1 MKNKYFNT
9 FIRKITDKETKES
22 KICISNFPQ
31 DIIFELINYI
41 RNYWNGGYSG
51 YVYIREKINIKNR
64 VMIHEISL
72 SYCIFEKDFAIE
84 NSKIREMS
92 LNKSIFDQKV
102 SFSKSIFKYDVLEE
116 ENHSKQPFESGS
128 FLETKFKS
136 IVDFS
141 NTSLYGVKFENVD
154 FIGEGK
160 NIYFQNS
167 SLYDIKFKNVNFN
180 FSTHFNNSEIEK
192 LYFEGTTFIGN
203 TNFREISFNGE
214 TKFLNCTFTSLQND
228 TSEEVSFSGSTF
240 KQKVEFSGSKFQI
253 KTSFSYFEK
262 KDELR
267 LEATNFKDKVDFKDC
282 GFTKEAD
289 FSETI
294 FEGDTNFS
302 NCTFRQSNIEE
313 KSISSIDF
321 SNAKFNQK
329 VKFSFSTFNSEVI
342 FKNTKFKDLLYFHK
356 VDFYQ
361 PTQFHFTD
369 FTKKA
374 FFSNTHFFEEIQFLY
389 CEVESSSFIRF
400 ESSIFE
406 KCLEI
411 SRSNFDYCK
420 LRFWDIQIKGEDK
433 INEYTN
439 YEKDFGETLIEPS
452 VYSKIR
458 ESFRFIKSTFYAE
471 NNKIEGLR
479 FYEKEMSVYLEE
491 KRAEDKKSKQSKD
504 KEELMTLNSNLTTTT
519 SNKKGLNNIR
529 KEYVNTYNFLSLI
542 ELFFLMICIIPL
554 FLIVNSFLFILPIFY
569 IPIVI
574 CTKKCRN
581 MNLKRYML
589 DKTSVLIKKVSLYI
603 EIVVRICFY
612 RLQSLKNKSDFLF
625 MLVFLLVTLAS
636 GIIYIIEHKYIWY
649 WLTLFLFALWVYLE
663 FYQNRRNIKYTI
675 RSNNYIS
682 LVLLCIPMMLIFI
695 MLYGVNDYEN
705 DLIYKILSFI
715 FSQFS
720 MMFKGDEIFKFF
732 LITILIFIAIIFSI
746 ISKKQDKLLLWF
758 NKNSNIFDTDWVVGI
773 NFTILVTLIA
783 YIVILSLNPNLF
795 FLPNSEGVGN
805 FLRGLVDVLNITD
818 WRYIKIL
825 GKTPS
830 NWQYVFLFIGRIFV
844 AYGIYQTVQAFRKF
858 GKS

>member
-1 MKNKYFNT
+1 MGLEEYINRSKSN
-9 FIRKITDKETKES
+9 DKEIWLYNLPNDKNLFDVIDNLRRRYNNLRYT
-22 KICISNFPQ
+22 FV
-31 DIIFELINYI
+31 INQNI
-41 RNYWNGGYSG
+41 RITG
-51 YVYIREKINIKNR
+51 ITIDR
-64 VMIHEISL
+64 
-72 SYCIFEKDFAIE
+72 D
-84 NSKIREMS
+84 
-92 LNKSIFDQKV
+92 
-102 SFSKSIFKYDVLEE
+102 
-116 ENHSKQPFESGS
+116 
-128 FLETKFKS
+128 
-136 IVDFS
+136 VDFS
-141 NTSLYGVKFENVD
+141 NC
-154 FIGEGK
+154 I
-160 NIYFQNS
+160 FQK
-167 SLYDIKFKNVNFN
+167 DVNF
-180 FSTHFNNSEIEK
+180 SGCIFNGI
-192 LYFEGTTFIGN
+192 
-203 TNFREISFNGE
+203 ISFNGA
-214 TKFLNCTFTSLQND
+214 TFQHD
-228 TSEEVSFSGSTF
+228 V
-240 KQKVEFSGSKFQI
+240 
-253 KTSFSYFEK
+253 
-262 KDELR
+262 
-267 LEATNFKDKVDFKDC
+267 
-282 GFTKEAD
+282 
-289 FSETI
+289 
-294 FEGDTNFS
+294 NFS
-302 NCTFRQSNIEE
+302 NCNFKLQTSFANVSFKGCTNFEGSIFYDVIFERATFNKKNENYVNFSFSSFYKANFNSSKFVMVVSFEHSKFIYSSSNYISFHSTMFENIVYFSSTKLVPNEE
-313 KSISSIDF
+313 KHQIIEKTLSPPLEFVETEFKNDTFFDEVEYIGDVIFSKCIFGQNNTEGKTIPSIHF
-321 SNAKFNQK
+321 NNAKFNQK

-361 PTQFHFTD
+361 PTQFYFTD

-603 EIVVRICFY
+603 AIVVRICFY
-612 RLQSLKNKSDFLF
+612 RLISFKREKHSLFIVAFFVIILFLG
-625 MLVFLLVTLAS
+625 VVYITL
-636 GIIYIIEHKYIWY
+636 HKYIWY
-649 WLTLFLFALWVYLE
+649 WITLFLFLLWIYIE
-663 FYQNRRNIKYTI
+663 FYQNRKNIKNSI
-675 RSNNYIS
+675 KSNNYIF
-682 LVLLCIPMMLIFI
+682 LILFTIPMIIVFV
-695 MLYGVNDYEN
+695 MLYGMNNYKNDWV
-705 DLIYKILSFI
+705 YKLLNYLSIQFSNMLKDIGSFSFI
-715 FSQFS
+715 
-720 MMFKGDEIFKFF
+720 
-732 LITILIFIAIIFSI
+732 LTIVFVFTAIGFNT
-746 ISKKQDKLLLWF
+746 ISKIHDKFILWF
-758 NKNSNIFDTDWVVGI
+758 NKNSNEFDTNWIAGVNFSLLVGI
-773 NFTILVTLIA
+773 LTYF
-783 YIVILSLNPNLF
+783 IVLLF
-795 FLPNSEGVGN
+795 MNSEVRFLPNTEGVSN
-805 FLRGLVDVLNITD
+805 FITSLVDVFNLTKWVNLEIIGIRLNGFP
-818 WRYIKIL
+818 YL
-825 GKTPS
+825 L
-830 NWQYVFLFIGRIFV
+830 LFIGRIFIG
-844 AYGIYQTVQAFRKF
+844 YGYYQTIQAFRKF

>member
-1 MKNKYFNT
+1 MNLKKY
-9 FIRKITDKETKES
+9 I
-22 KICISNFPQ
+22 
-31 DIIFELINYI
+31 
-41 RNYWNGGYSG
+41 
-51 YVYIREKINIKNR
+51 
-64 VMIHEISL
+64 
-72 SYCIFEKDFAIE
+72 
-84 NSKIREMS
+84 
-92 LNKSIFDQKV
+92 
-102 SFSKSIFKYDVLEE
+102 
-116 ENHSKQPFESGS
+116 NHSKSNDKEIWLHNLPND
-128 FLETKFKS
+128 ETLFDVIDNLRKQYNILRYTFVINQKIRFTEITIDRGIDFS
-136 IVDFS
+136 SCTFQEDVDFS
-141 NTSLYGVKFENVD
+141 GC
-154 FIGEGK
+154 I
-160 NIYFQNS
+160 
-167 SLYDIKFKNVNFN
+167 FKRIIF
-180 FSTHFNNSEIEK
+180 
-192 LYFEGTTFIGN
+192 
-203 TNFREISFNGE
+203 FNGA
-214 TKFLNCTFTSLQND
+214 TFQHD
-228 TSEEVSFSGSTF
+228 V
-240 KQKVEFSGSKFQI
+240 
-253 KTSFSYFEK
+253 
-262 KDELR
+262 
-267 LEATNFKDKVDFKDC
+267 
-282 GFTKEAD
+282 
-289 FSETI
+289 
-294 FEGDTNFS
+294 NFS
-302 NCTFRQSNIEE
+302 NCNFKSQTSFAKVSFKGCTNFEGSIFYDVIFERATFNNKKNEGFVNFSFSSFYKANFNSSKFVTGVFFEHSKFIYSSLNYISFHSTMFENIVCFSSTKLVPNEE
-313 KSISSIDF
+313 KHQIIEKTLSPPLEFVETEFKNDTFFDEVEYIGDVIFSKCIFGQNNTEGKTIPSIHF

-361 PTQFHFTD
+361 PTQFYFTD
-369 FTKKA
+369 FTKKV

-433 INEYTN
+433 SNEYTN

-554 FLIVNSFLFILPIFY
+554 FLIVNPFLFILPIFY
-569 IPIVI
+569 IPILI
-574 CTKKCRN
+574 CAKKCRN
-581 MNLKRYML
+581 MHLKRYMF

-603 EIVVRICFY
+603 AIVIRICFY
-612 RLQSLKNKSDFLF
+612 RLISFKSKKHFLF
-625 MLVFLLVTLAS
+625 IVAFFVIILFLGVVYITL
-636 GIIYIIEHKYIWY
+636 HKYIWY

-825 GKTPS
+825 DKTPS

>member
-1 MKNKYFNT
+1 MNLEKYIN
-9 FIRKITDKETKES
+9 RSKSNDKEIWLHNLPNDETLFDVIDNLRKQYNILRYTFVINQE
-22 KICISNFPQ
+22 IRITGITIDRGIDFSN
-31 DIIFELINYI
+31 
-41 RNYWNGGYSG
+41 
-51 YVYIREKINIKNR
+51 
-64 VMIHEISL
+64 
-72 SYCIFEKDFAIE
+72 CIFKKD
-84 NSKIREMS
+84 
-92 LNKSIFDQKV
+92 
-102 SFSKSIFKYDVLEE
+102 
-116 ENHSKQPFESGS
+116 
-128 FLETKFKS
+128 
-136 IVDFS
+136 VDFS
-141 NTSLYGVKFENVD
+141 GC
-154 FIGEGK
+154 I
-160 NIYFQNS
+160 
-167 SLYDIKFKNVNFN
+167 FN
-180 FSTHFNNSEIEK
+180 GI
-192 LYFEGTTFIGN
+192 
-203 TNFREISFNGE
+203 ISFNGA
-214 TKFLNCTFTSLQND
+214 TFQHD
-228 TSEEVSFSGSTF
+228 V
-240 KQKVEFSGSKFQI
+240 
-253 KTSFSYFEK
+253 
-262 KDELR
+262 
-267 LEATNFKDKVDFKDC
+267 
-282 GFTKEAD
+282 
-289 FSETI
+289 
-294 FEGDTNFS
+294 NFS
-302 NCTFRQSNIEE
+302 NCNFKSQTSFANVSFKGCTNFGCSIFYDVIFERATFNNKKNEGFVNFSFSSFYKANFNSSKFVTGVFFEHSKFIYSSLNYISFHSTMFENIVCFSSTKLVPNEE
-313 KSISSIDF
+313 KHQIIEKTLSPPLEFVETEFKNDTFFDEVEYIGDVIFSKCIFGQNNTEGKTIPSIHF

-329 VKFSFSTFNSEVI
+329 VKFSSSTFNSKVI
-342 FKNTKFKDLLYFHK
+342 LENTKFKDLLYFHK

-361 PTQFHFTD
+361 PTQFYFTD
-369 FTKKA
+369 FTKKV

-603 EIVVRICFY
+603 AIVVRICFY
-612 RLQSLKNKSDFLF
+612 RLISFKSKKHSLFIVAFFVIILFLG
-625 MLVFLLVTLAS
+625 VVYITL
-636 GIIYIIEHKYIWY
+636 HKYIWY

-663 FYQNRRNIKYTI
+663 FYQNRENVKNSIK
-675 RSNNYIS
+675 SNNYIF
-682 LVLLCIPMMLIFI
+682 LILFTIPMIIVFV
-695 MLYGVNDYEN
+695 MLYGMNNYKNDWV
-705 DLIYKILSFI
+705 YKLLNYLSIQFSNMLKDIGSFSFI
-715 FSQFS
+715 
-720 MMFKGDEIFKFF
+720 
-732 LITILIFIAIIFSI
+732 LTIVFVFTAIGFNT
-746 ISKKQDKLLLWF
+746 ISKIHDKFILWF
-758 NKNSNIFDTDWVVGI
+758 NKNSNEFDTNWIAGVNFSLLVGI
-773 NFTILVTLIA
+773 LTYF
-783 YIVILSLNPNLF
+783 IVLLF
-795 FLPNSEGVGN
+795 MNSEVRFLPNTEGVSN
-805 FLRGLVDVLNITD
+805 FITSLVDVFNLTKWVNLEIIGI
-818 WRYIKIL
+818 RLKGFPYL
-825 GKTPS
+825 L
-830 NWQYVFLFIGRIFV
+830 LFIGRIFIG
-844 AYGIYQTVQAFRKF
+844 YGYYQTIQAFRKF

>member
-1 MKNKYFNT
+1 MNLKKYINQSKSNGKKIWLHKLPKNKTLFDVIDNLRKQYNILRYT
-9 FIRKITDKETKES
+9 FVINQKIRFTEITIDRGIDFS
-22 KICISNFPQ
+22 S
-31 DIIFELINYI
+31 
-41 RNYWNGGYSG
+41 
-51 YVYIREKINIKNR
+51 
-64 VMIHEISL
+64 
-72 SYCIFEKDFAIE
+72 CIFQED
-84 NSKIREMS
+84 
-92 LNKSIFDQKV
+92 
-102 SFSKSIFKYDVLEE
+102 
-116 ENHSKQPFESGS
+116 
-128 FLETKFKS
+128 
-136 IVDFS
+136 VDFS
-141 NTSLYGVKFENVD
+141 GC
-154 FIGEGK
+154 I
-160 NIYFQNS
+160 
-167 SLYDIKFKNVNFN
+167 FKRIIF
-180 FSTHFNNSEIEK
+180 
-192 LYFEGTTFIGN
+192 
-203 TNFREISFNGE
+203 FNGA
-214 TKFLNCTFTSLQND
+214 TFQHD
-228 TSEEVSFSGSTF
+228 V
-240 KQKVEFSGSKFQI
+240 
-253 KTSFSYFEK
+253 
-262 KDELR
+262 
-267 LEATNFKDKVDFKDC
+267 
-282 GFTKEAD
+282 
-289 FSETI
+289 
-294 FEGDTNFS
+294 NFS
-302 NCTFRQSNIEE
+302 NCNFKSQTSFANVSFKGCTNFEGSIFYDVIFERATFNNKKNEGFVNFSFSSFYKANFNSSKFVTGVFFEHSKFIYSSLNYISFHSTMFENIVCFSSTKLVPNEE
-313 KSISSIDF
+313 KHQIIEKTLSPPLEFVETEFKNDTFFDEVEYIGDVIFSKCIFGQNNTEGKTIPSIHF

-361 PTQFHFTD
+361 PTQFYFTD
-369 FTKKA
+369 FTKKV

-554 FLIVNSFLFILPIFY
+554 FLIVNPFLFILPIFY
-569 IPIVI
+569 IPILI
-574 CTKKCRN
+574 CAKKCRN
-581 MNLKRYML
+581 MHLKRYMF

-603 EIVVRICFY
+603 AIVIRICFY
-612 RLQSLKNKSDFLF
+612 RLISFKSKKHSLFIVAFFVIILFLG
-625 MLVFLLVTLAS
+625 VVYITL
-636 GIIYIIEHKYIWY
+636 HKYIWY

>member
-51 YVYIREKINIKNR
+51 YVYIREKI
-64 VMIHEISL
+64 
-72 SYCIFEKDFAIE
+72 
-84 NSKIREMS
+84 
-92 LNKSIFDQKV
+92 
-102 SFSKSIFKYDVLEE
+102 
-116 ENHSKQPFESGS
+116 
-128 FLETKFKS
+128 KF
-136 IVDFS
+136 V
-141 NTSLYGVKFENVD
+141 E
-154 FIGEGK
+154 K
-160 NIYFQNS
+160 NI
-167 SLYDIKFKNVNFN
+167 
-180 FSTHFNNSEIEK
+180 
-192 LYFEGTTFIGN
+192 
-203 TNFREISFNGE
+203 
-214 TKFLNCTFTSLQND
+214 
-228 TSEEVSFSGSTF
+228 
-240 KQKVEFSGSKFQI
+240 
-253 KTSFSYFEK
+253 
-262 KDELR
+262 
-267 LEATNFKDKVDFKDC
+267 DK
-282 GFTKEAD
+282 E
-289 FSETI
+289 
-294 FEGDTNFS
+294 
-302 NCTFRQSNIEE
+302 
-313 KSISSIDF
+313 IDF
-321 SNAKFNQK
+321 SNCIFKKDVDFSGCTFNKKSSFSYIKNNQGEIIANASIFEKGVNFSKAIFKEAVNFSGAKFGVKQK
-329 VKFSFSTFNSEVI
+329 DNSNENNSEVKFLFENAKFQKEIDFSQAI
-342 FKNTKFKDLLYFHK
+342 FYDTIYFSGTEFCTDIKEYKEESINFENAQFRKKVRFHHCKFHNTVRFENTLFNKL
-356 VDFYQ
+356 VDFYSAHFHKAQ
-361 PTQFHFTD
+361 QFHFTD
-369 FTKKA
+369 FLDRA
-374 FFSNTHFFEEIQFLY
+374 IFSNTEFDEEVQFLHCKVTKDSY
-389 CEVESSSFIRF
+389 VRF
-400 ESSIFE
+400 ESAIFN
-406 KCLEI
+406 KGLDI
-411 SRSNFDYCK
+411 SRSNFNDK
-420 LRFWDIQIKGEDK
+420 VNFWNIEIKEGDIFTSSKYADDFEVHK
-433 INEYTN
+433 NEINP
-439 YEKDFGETLIEPS
+439 EKNIPS
-452 VYSKIR
+452 VYKQLR
-458 ESFRFIKSTFYAE
+458 ETYRIIKDNLYKQ
-471 NNKIEGLR
+471 NNKIEGLH
-479 FYEKEMSVYLEE
+479 FSEKEMSVYLEE

>member
-1 MKNKYFNT
+1 MDLEKYIN
-9 FIRKITDKETKES
+9 RSKSNDKEIRLHNLPNDETLFDVIDNLRKQYNNLRYTFVINQEIRITGITIDS
-22 KICISNFPQ
+22 DVDFSN
-31 DIIFELINYI
+31 
-41 RNYWNGGYSG
+41 
-51 YVYIREKINIKNR
+51 
-64 VMIHEISL
+64 
-72 SYCIFEKDFAIE
+72 CIFKNEEEIE
-84 NSKIREMS
+84 NSGNIQIEPS
-92 LNKSIFDQKV
+92 IIFNKV
-102 SFSKSIFKYDVLEE
+102 
-116 ENHSKQPFESGS
+116 
-128 FLETKFKS
+128 KFKG

-141 NTSLYGVKFENVD
+141 NTSLYGIKFENVD

-160 NIYFQNS
+160 NIFFKNS
-167 SLYDIKFKNVNFN
+167 SLYDDIKFKNVNFN

-192 LYFEGTTFIGN
+192 LSFEDTTFKGN

-228 TSEEVSFSGSTF
+228 TSGEVSFSGSTF
-240 KQKVEFSGSKFQI
+240 KQKVEFLESKFQI

-267 LEATNFKDKVDFKDC
+267 LEATNFERD
-282 GFTKEAD
+282 A
-289 FSETI
+289 I
-294 FEGDTNFS
+294 FS
-302 NCTFRQSNIEE
+302 NCTFGQSNIEE

-374 FFSNTHFFEEIQFLY
+374 FFSNTHFFKEIQFLY

-603 EIVVRICFY
+603 AIVVRICFY
-612 RLQSLKNKSDFLF
+612 RLISFKSKKHSLFIVAFFVIILFLA
-625 MLVFLLVTLAS
+625 VVYITL
-636 GIIYIIEHKYIWY
+636 HKYIWY
-649 WLTLFLFALWVYLE
+649 WITLFLFLLWIYIE
-663 FYQNRRNIKYTI
+663 FYQNRKNIKNSI
-675 RSNNYIS
+675 KSNNYIF
-682 LVLLCIPMMLIFI
+682 LILFTIPMIIVFV
-695 MLYGVNDYEN
+695 MLYGMNNYKNDWV
-705 DLIYKILSFI
+705 YKLLNYLSIQFSNMLKDIGSFSFI
-715 FSQFS
+715 
-720 MMFKGDEIFKFF
+720 
-732 LITILIFIAIIFSI
+732 LTIVFVFTAIGFNT
-746 ISKKQDKLLLWF
+746 ISKIHDKFILWF
-758 NKNSNIFDTDWVVGI
+758 NKNSNEFDTNWIAGVNFSLLVGI
-773 NFTILVTLIA
+773 LTYF
-783 YIVILSLNPNLF
+783 IVLLF
-795 FLPNSEGVGN
+795 MNSEVRFLPNTEGVSN
-805 FLRGLVDVLNITD
+805 FITSLVDVFNLTKWVNLEIIGI
-818 WRYIKIL
+818 RLKGFPYL
-825 GKTPS
+825 L
-830 NWQYVFLFIGRIFV
+830 LFIGRIFIG
-844 AYGIYQTVQAFRKF
+844 YGYYQTIQAFRKF

>member
-1 MKNKYFNT
+1 MDLEKYIN
-9 FIRKITDKETKES
+9 RSKSNDKEIWLHNLPNDDTLFDVIDNLRKQYNNLRYTFVINQE
-22 KICISNFPQ
+22 IRITGITIDRGIDFSN
-31 DIIFELINYI
+31 
-41 RNYWNGGYSG
+41 
-51 YVYIREKINIKNR
+51 
-64 VMIHEISL
+64 
-72 SYCIFEKDFAIE
+72 CIFQED
-84 NSKIREMS
+84 
-92 LNKSIFDQKV
+92 
-102 SFSKSIFKYDVLEE
+102 
-116 ENHSKQPFESGS
+116 
-128 FLETKFKS
+128 
-136 IVDFS
+136 VDFS
-141 NTSLYGVKFENVD
+141 GC
-154 FIGEGK
+154 I
-160 NIYFQNS
+160 
-167 SLYDIKFKNVNFN
+167 FKRIIF
-180 FSTHFNNSEIEK
+180 
-192 LYFEGTTFIGN
+192 
-203 TNFREISFNGE
+203 FNGA
-214 TKFLNCTFTSLQND
+214 TFQHD
-228 TSEEVSFSGSTF
+228 V
-240 KQKVEFSGSKFQI
+240 
-253 KTSFSYFEK
+253 
-262 KDELR
+262 
-267 LEATNFKDKVDFKDC
+267 
-282 GFTKEAD
+282 
-289 FSETI
+289 
-294 FEGDTNFS
+294 NFS
-302 NCTFRQSNIEE
+302 NCNFKCRTSFANVSFKGCTNFGCSIFYDVIFERATFNNKKNEGFVNFSFSSFYKANFNSSKFVTGVFFEHSKFIYSSLNYISFHSTMFENIVCFSSTKLVPNEE
-313 KSISSIDF
+313 KHQIIEKTLSPPLEFVETEFKNDTFFDEVEYIGDVIFSKCIFGQNNTEGKTIPSIHF

-361 PTQFHFTD
+361 PTQFYFTD
-369 FTKKA
+369 FTKKV

-603 EIVVRICFY
+603 AIVVRICFY
-612 RLQSLKNKSDFLF
+612 RLISFKSKKHSLFITAFFVIILFLG
-625 MLVFLLVTLAS
+625 VVYITL
-636 GIIYIIEHKYIWY
+636 HKYIWY
-649 WLTLFLFALWVYLE
+649 WITLFLFLLWIYIE
-663 FYQNRRNIKYTI
+663 FYQNRKNIKNSI
-675 RSNNYIS
+675 KSNNYIF
-682 LVLLCIPMMLIFI
+682 LILFTIPMIIVFV
-695 MLYGVNDYEN
+695 MLYGMNNYKNDWV
-705 DLIYKILSFI
+705 YKLLNYLSIQFSNMLKDIGSFSFI
-715 FSQFS
+715 
-720 MMFKGDEIFKFF
+720 
-732 LITILIFIAIIFSI
+732 LTIVFVFTAIGFNT
-746 ISKKQDKLLLWF
+746 ISKIHDKFILWF
-758 NKNSNIFDTDWVVGI
+758 NKNSNEFDTNWIAGVNFSLLVGI
-773 NFTILVTLIA
+773 LTYF
-783 YIVILSLNPNLF
+783 IVLLF
-795 FLPNSEGVGN
+795 MNSEIRFLPNIEGVSN
-805 FLRGLVDVLNITD
+805 FITSLVDVFNLTKWVNLEIIGI
-818 WRYIKIL
+818 RLKGFPYL
-825 GKTPS
+825 L
-830 NWQYVFLFIGRIFV
+830 LFIGRIFIG
-844 AYGIYQTVQAFRKF
+844 YGYYQTIQAFRKF

>member
-1 MKNKYFNT
+1 MNLKKY
-9 FIRKITDKETKES
+9 I
-22 KICISNFPQ
+22 
-31 DIIFELINYI
+31 
-41 RNYWNGGYSG
+41 
-51 YVYIREKINIKNR
+51 
-64 VMIHEISL
+64 
-72 SYCIFEKDFAIE
+72 
-84 NSKIREMS
+84 
-92 LNKSIFDQKV
+92 
-102 SFSKSIFKYDVLEE
+102 
-116 ENHSKQPFESGS
+116 NHSKSNDKEIWLHNLPND
-128 FLETKFKS
+128 ETLFDVIDNLRKQYNILRYTFVINQKIRFTEITIDRGIDFS
-136 IVDFS
+136 SCTFQEDVDFS
-141 NTSLYGVKFENVD
+141 GC
-154 FIGEGK
+154 I
-160 NIYFQNS
+160 
-167 SLYDIKFKNVNFN
+167 FKRIIF
-180 FSTHFNNSEIEK
+180 
-192 LYFEGTTFIGN
+192 
-203 TNFREISFNGE
+203 FNGA
-214 TKFLNCTFTSLQND
+214 TFQHD
-228 TSEEVSFSGSTF
+228 V
-240 KQKVEFSGSKFQI
+240 
-253 KTSFSYFEK
+253 
-262 KDELR
+262 
-267 LEATNFKDKVDFKDC
+267 
-282 GFTKEAD
+282 
-289 FSETI
+289 
-294 FEGDTNFS
+294 NFS
-302 NCTFRQSNIEE
+302 NCNFKSQTSFAKVSFKGCTNFEGSIFYDVIFERATFNNKKNEGFVNFSFSSFYKANFNSSKFVTGVFFEHSKFIYSSLNYISFHSTMFENIVCFSSTKLVPNEE
-313 KSISSIDF
+313 KHQIIEKTLSPPLEFVETEFKNDTFFDEVEYIGDVIFSKCIFGQNNTEGKTIPSIHF

-361 PTQFHFTD
+361 PTQFYFTD
-369 FTKKA
+369 FTKKV

-554 FLIVNSFLFILPIFY
+554 FLIVNPFLFILPIFY
-569 IPIVI
+569 IPILI
-574 CTKKCRN
+574 CAKKCRN
-581 MNLKRYML
+581 MHLKRYMF

-603 EIVVRICFY
+603 AIVIRICFY
-612 RLQSLKNKSDFLF
+612 RLISFKSKKHFLF
-625 MLVFLLVTLAS
+625 IVAFFVIILFLGVVYITL
-636 GIIYIIEHKYIWY
+636 HKYIWY

>member
-1 MKNKYFNT
+1 MNLKKY
-9 FIRKITDKETKES
+9 I
-22 KICISNFPQ
+22 
-31 DIIFELINYI
+31 
-41 RNYWNGGYSG
+41 
-51 YVYIREKINIKNR
+51 
-64 VMIHEISL
+64 
-72 SYCIFEKDFAIE
+72 
-84 NSKIREMS
+84 
-92 LNKSIFDQKV
+92 
-102 SFSKSIFKYDVLEE
+102 
-116 ENHSKQPFESGS
+116 NHSKSNDKEIWLHNLPND
-128 FLETKFKS
+128 ETLFDVIDNLRKQYNILRYTFVINQKIRFTEITIDRGIDFS
-136 IVDFS
+136 SCTFQEDVDFS
-141 NTSLYGVKFENVD
+141 GC
-154 FIGEGK
+154 I
-160 NIYFQNS
+160 
-167 SLYDIKFKNVNFN
+167 FKRIIF
-180 FSTHFNNSEIEK
+180 
-192 LYFEGTTFIGN
+192 
-203 TNFREISFNGE
+203 FNGA
-214 TKFLNCTFTSLQND
+214 TFQHD
-228 TSEEVSFSGSTF
+228 V
-240 KQKVEFSGSKFQI
+240 
-253 KTSFSYFEK
+253 
-262 KDELR
+262 
-267 LEATNFKDKVDFKDC
+267 
-282 GFTKEAD
+282 
-289 FSETI
+289 
-294 FEGDTNFS
+294 NFS
-302 NCTFRQSNIEE
+302 NCNFKSQTSFAKVSFKGCTNFEGSIFYDVIFERATFNNKKNEGFVNFSFSSFYKANFNSSKFVTGVFFEHSKFIYSSLNYISFHSTMFENIVCFSSTKLVPNEE
-313 KSISSIDF
+313 KHQIIEKTLSPPLEFVETEFKNDTFFDEVEYIGDVIFSKCIFGQNNTEGKTIPSIHF

-361 PTQFHFTD
+361 PTQFYFTD
-369 FTKKA
+369 FTKKV

-554 FLIVNSFLFILPIFY
+554 FLIVNPFLFILPIFY
-569 IPIVI
+569 IPILI
-574 CTKKCRN
+574 CAKKCRN
-581 MNLKRYML
+581 MHLKRYMF

-603 EIVVRICFY
+603 AIVIRICFY
-612 RLQSLKNKSDFLF
+612 RLISFKSKKHFLF
-625 MLVFLLVTLAS
+625 IVAFFVIILFLGVVYITL
-636 GIIYIIEHKYIWY
+636 HKYIWY

-825 GKTPS
+825 DKTPS